1 MSGRR
6 RRPCPRIV
14 STDPVPRSFPD
25 SLRRFLGVSLGPGNP
40 EGTGARIGARGDLQL
55 RLAVGGIILGDD
67 DYLLV
72 IWVLPGMKGRPGP
85 FPRGGAWPGGQQ
97 VALSRVLERSG

>member
-55 RLAVGGIILGDD
+55 RLAAEGILLGHCA
-67 DYLLV
+67 YLLL
-72 IWVLPGMKGRPGP
+72 IWVLPGIEARPVPLHTGVARPDGEAGPVAGR
-85 FPRGGAWPGGQQ
+85 A
-97 VALSRVLERSG
+97 

>member
-14 STDPVPRSFPD
+14 STDPVPRSFPG

-55 RLAVGGIILGDD
+55 RLAVEGLILGDD

-72 IWVLPGMKGRPGP
+72 VWGLPGVKGRPVH
-85 FPRGGAWPGGQQ
+85 FQRGGACPGGPQGP
-97 VALSRVLERSG
+97 VAGGEES